1 MEQRRDLQAWV
12 AFFSHADIP
21 VLRQTARELARLQQ
35 DDDNLSARSLAQV
48 ISRDPM
54 MTVKLLR
61 YLQQH
66 KHRSQTSEVMLV
78 EQALLML
85 GLNTFFSK
93 IPAAPMVEEVMS
105 GRLEALT
112 ALLRV
117 VRRSHRASNYA
128 LEWAA
133 RLNDLH
139 FEEVRIAALL
149 HDLAELLM
157 WCFAPDDMLKINALQ
172 KQDKTLRSRV
182 VQEAV
187 LGFPLAELQHAL
199 AQQFGLPKLLLTLMD
214 NECAQQTRVR
224 NVVLAVDLARHSA
237 DGWDDAALP
246 DDYQS
251 IGELLHMQLEQVMQM
266 LGLEDGNPDQSAP

>member
-35 DDDNLSARSLAQV
+35 DDENLSARSLAQV
-48 ISRDPM
+48 IARDPM

-66 KHRSQTSEVMLV
+66 KHKSQTSEVMLV

-105 GRLEALT
+105 GKLEALT

-157 WCFAPDDMLKINALQ
+157 WCFAPDDMLKIHALQ

-187 LGFPLAELQHAL
+187 LGFSLAELQHAL

-214 NECAQQTRVR
+214 GESAQQTRVR

-237 DGWDDAALP
+237 NGWDDAALP
-246 DDYQS
+246 DDYKS
-251 IGELLHMQLEQVMQM
+251 IGELLHMQPEQVMQM
-266 LGLEDGNPDQSAP
+266 LGLEDGSQDQSAS